1 MATIEPYENALDAIP
16 GAHPYPRS
24 SRYHDAEIGVHTQP
38 DGTEVRYTKRRL
50 LPPLGATTDA
60 TAGDTVAHTV
70 SEGERPDLLAQ
81 RYLGAPDQWWQIADA
96 NPVLD
101 PHELTAEPGRT
112 IDVPLPGGFPA
123 STGSG
128 TTGGRGARRG

>member
-1 MATIEPYENALDAIP
+1 MATTDPYQSAPDAIP

-24 SRYHDAEIGVHTQP
+24 SRYHNAEIGVHTQP

-50 LPPLGATTDA
+50 LPPLPDA
-60 TAGDTVAHTV
+60 TGTDDDTAPHTV

-81 RYLGAPDQWWQIADA
+81 RYLGAPGQWWQIADA

-101 PHELTAEPGRT
+101 PYELTAEPGRT
-112 IDVPLPGGFPA
+112 IDVPLPGGFPRA
-123 STGSG
+123 AALGNSG
-128 TTGGRGARRG
+128 PGARRG